1 MDSLDDCFALSD
13 VTTEAATRDAARNG
27 GPPRQSLSQG
37 PPQGP
42 GGPLFNCPT
51 LPAALLVA
59 ITMPAVRNISI
70 QTTTITFLRNFTPY
84 EIVRSDSPQA
94 RRLGAV
100 YCRTRAPFGR
110 LGI

>member
-1 MDSLDDCFALSD
+1 MDSLDDGFALSG

-27 GPPRQSLSQG
+27 RQSLSPG
-37 PPQGP
+37 PPQGR

-59 ITMPAVRNISI
+59 ITMAAVRIISI